1 MNSPDEQ
8 FSSGHFPSG
17 PSSSELASTEHASTE
32 QGARDPAPDGLSSDS
47 HSPDSHS
54 PGDQFCNDLSSRDP
68 SSRDQSSRDHSS
80 RGRGTAGAVGSDVS
94 GSIQSLLGTVVIAVF
109 VITFIVQAFQIPSPS
124 MENTLLVGDYLLV
137 NKLCYGGGGLGD
149 YFMPYR
155 QVRRGDIVVFHY
167 PVDPTQHFVKR
178 VIGVPGDRVRL
189 VNKQVLV
196 NGLPL
201 KEPYARFSRPADDVF
216 RDNFPRLDVMSGP
229 TPEWWLQLR
238 KLVEDGQLI
247 VPEGHYFVM
256 GDNRDNSS
264 DSRYWG
270 FVPEANIIGR
280 PLVIYWSVQG
290 GEGDGTAPSSVSDKL
305 YHFAYVLTHIFQ
317 ITRWNRTLRLV
328 H

>member
-1 MNSPDEQ
+1 MTS
-8 FSSGHFPSG
+8 
-17 PSSSELASTEHASTE
+17 
-32 QGARDPAPDGLSSDS
+32 
-47 HSPDSHS
+47 
-54 PGDQFCNDLSSRDP
+54 
-68 SSRDQSSRDHSS
+68 
-80 RGRGTAGAVGSDVS
+80 
-94 GSIQSLLGTVVIAVF
+94 SIQSLLGTVVIAVF

-137 NKLCYGGGGLGD
+137 NKLTYGGGSLGD

-155 QVRRGDIVVFHY
+155 RVQRGDIVVFHY
-167 PVDPTQHFVKR
+167 PVDPAQHFVKR
-178 VIGVPGDRVRL
+178 VIGLPGDRVRM

-196 NGLPL
+196 NGVPL
-201 KEPYARFSRPADDVF
+201 KEPYAHFSRPADDVF

-270 FVPEANIIGR
+270 FVPRANIIGR

-290 GEGDGTAPSSVSDKL
+290 DEGDGTPPSSMSAKL
-305 YHFAYVLTHIFQ
+305 YHFAYVVTHIFQ
-317 ITRWNRTLRLV
+317 ITRWHRTLRLV
-328 H
+328 N